1 MYTNPSYLAV
11 SKLAVFSNSRFSF
24 CYFPPN
30 SRSQTLKFAVLD
42 LSDSLN
48 QAQTKLDVVQ
58 ILNLVMTYCGDS
70 L

>member
-1 MYTNPSYLAV
+1 MAEFQ
-11 SKLAVFSNSRFSF
+11 K
-24 CYFPPN
+24 
-30 SRSQTLKFAVLD
+30 LD

-70 L
+70 P